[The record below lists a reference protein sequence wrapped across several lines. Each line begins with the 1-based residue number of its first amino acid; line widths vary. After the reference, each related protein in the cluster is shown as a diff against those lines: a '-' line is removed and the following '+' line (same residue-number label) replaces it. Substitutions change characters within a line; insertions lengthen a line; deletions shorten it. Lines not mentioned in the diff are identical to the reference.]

1 MDDDAPT
8 GGAVKSPDPRAERG
22 GASGG
27 KRCTAENA
35 ARERAERSPQG
46 PPAFWM
52 EAYLE
57 QYGAK
62 G

>member
-1 MDDDAPT
+1 M
-8 GGAVKSPDPRAERG
+8 

-27 KRCTAENA
+27 NWCPPENA

-57 QYGAK
+57 KYGAK